1 MRFKPV
7 FGTNINHFAKNKSI
21 HEYFNKYICS
31 RNKKIIYSS
40 LKYFF
45 NN

>member
-1 MRFKPV
+1 MRSKPV

-31 RNKKIIYSS
+31 RNKLFYSS

-45 NN
+45 DN